1 MTDDHASEGKR
12 RRQRAQGAH
21 ADRIQ
26 SRLASLDPGMA
37 TWADDFIFG
46 QVWGRPGLSQD
57 ERMLVA
63 ITALATA
70 GHANMMR
77 NYLHGALQAGIPPRK
92 IHEALVMLTIY
103 AGFPATVGA
112 LWEWKQALAVA
123 VKQGVV
129 SPDAAAEL
137 DREVPAETNG
147 GARP

>member
-1 MTDDHASEGKR
+1 MSSNDGAGKR
-12 RRQRAQGAH
+12 LRERAQGGH

-26 SRLASLDPGMA
+26 DRLASLDPEMA

-46 QVWGRPGLSQD
+46 QVWARPGLSQD

-63 ITALATA
+63 ITSLAST
-70 GHANMMR
+70 GHLNMMR

-92 IHEALVMLTIY
+92 IHEAIVMLTVY

-123 VKQGVV
+123 VRQGVV

-137 DREVPAETNG
+137 DQHASVETQEESSQ
-147 GARP
+147 

>member
-1 MTDDHASEGKR
+1 MTDHGGDGKR
-12 RRQRAQGAH
+12 RRERAQGGH
-21 ADRIQ
+21 ADRLQ
-26 SRLASLDPGMA
+26 DRLASLDPGMA
-37 TWADDFIFG
+37 KWADDFIFG

-63 ITALATA
+63 VTALATA
-70 GHANMMR
+70 GQVNMMR

-92 IHEALVMLTIY
+92 IHEAIVMLTVY

-112 LWEWKQALAVA
+112 LWEWRQVLAIA

-129 SPDAAAEL
+129 APETAAEL
-137 DREVPAETNG
+137 DREVPAEMNG